1 MKLLII
7 GGTGILSTA
16 VVSEAIEQGIDVTVI
31 NRGKNKRFNNPKA
44 ETIIADVRNNP
55 ANVEKLLAGRYFDA
69 VIDFIIWTEEQLKL
83 SLSLFSKLA
92 SQYIFISSAQAYN
105 TSNKGV
111 LTEDSEMCQPLWKYS
126 INKHKAEEFL
136 RHYSKKNGIN
146 YTIIRPGVNYG
157 STRIPYGLYPAIGS
171 HWTFVERIKAGKYI
185 PTWNGGKN
193 RLNLTRV
200 EDFAYGLVGL
210 VGNHAAYNEDF
221 NVCGDF
227 VYSWA
232 EVLEKLG
239 ELIGSP
245 VKTIDIPVDDYAKGL
260 VGDEKEALLG
270 GRAQDLV
277 CSNEKLKKAVPS
289 FKTRYDLGEGLK
301 MTLAA
306 YQSNGFYNGI
316 DYAYEGKTDRIIN
329 RYVKKQ
335 MINVPKQVFIPYSC
349 NGFIPNKKMYIRA
362 YYNNNFYFRCLSKA
376 FRIIKKILG
385 K

>member
-55 ANVEKLLAGRYFDA
+55 AEVEKLLAGRYFDA

-105 TSNKGV
+105 TSIKGV
-111 LTEDSEMCQPLWKYS
+111 LNEDSEMCQPLWKYS

-157 STRIPYGLYPAIGS
+157 STRIPYGLFPAIGS

-185 PTWNGGKN
+185 PTWNGGNN

-200 EDFAYGLVGL
+200 EDFAFGLVGL
-210 VGNHAAYNEDF
+210 VGNPAAYNESSL
-221 NVCGDF
+221 NK
-227 VYSWA
+227 
-232 EVLEKLG
+232 VL
-239 ELIGSP
+239 
-245 VKTIDIPVDDYAKGL
+245 
-260 VGDEKEALLG
+260 
-270 GRAQDLV
+270 
-277 CSNEKLKKAVPS
+277 
-289 FKTRYDLGEGLK
+289 
-301 MTLAA
+301 
-306 YQSNGFYNGI
+306 
-316 DYAYEGKTDRIIN
+316 
-329 RYVKKQ
+329 
-335 MINVPKQVFIPYSC
+335 
-349 NGFIPNKKMYIRA
+349 MY
-362 YYNNNFYFRCLSKA
+362 CLSM
-376 FRIIKKILG
+376 R
-385 K
+385 